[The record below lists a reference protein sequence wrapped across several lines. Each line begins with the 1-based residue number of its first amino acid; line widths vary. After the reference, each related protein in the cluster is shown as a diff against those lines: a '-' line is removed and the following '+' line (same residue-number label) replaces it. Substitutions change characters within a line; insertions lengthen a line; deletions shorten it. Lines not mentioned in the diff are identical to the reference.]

1 MYMYLYQLPDELTI
15 LATIIDVHLLEA
27 KREFL
32 FAELVHLVWLVSKIK
47 PFLSIHC
54 LRNL

>member
-15 LATIIDVHLLEA
+15 LATIIDVNLLEA

-32 FAELVHLVWLVSKIK
+32 FAELVHHMWLVSKIE
-47 PFLSIHC
+47 L
-54 LRNL
+54 LQAYTV